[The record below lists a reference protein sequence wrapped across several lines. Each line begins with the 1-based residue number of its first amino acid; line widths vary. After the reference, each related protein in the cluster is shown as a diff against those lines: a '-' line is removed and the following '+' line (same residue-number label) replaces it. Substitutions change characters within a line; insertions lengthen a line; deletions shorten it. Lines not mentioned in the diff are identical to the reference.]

1 MLGPRGVT
9 RARQLRPLRL
19 WPRRPWGDGSIM
31 ASMQKRLQKELLAL
45 QNDPPPGMTLNEK
58 SVQNSIT
65 QWIVDMEGAPGTLY
79 EGEKFQLL
87 FKFSSRYPFDSPQVM
102 FTGENIPVHPHVYSN
117 GHICL
122 SILTEDWSPA
132 LSVQSVC
139 LSIISMLSSCKEKIL
154 SDGERGKRP
163 ERKIIDDHQIILFMF
178 EHVTRIQRKQNGG
191 IMKPRRTVSL
201 RCQTPQPFCVVL
213 TNILGSAWARMFVR
227 CNQRGKRDLGSD

>member
-1 MLGPRGVT
+1 
-9 RARQLRPLRL
+9 
-19 WPRRPWGDGSIM
+19 
-31 ASMQKRLQKELLAL
+31 
-45 QNDPPPGMTLNEK
+45 MTLNEK

-139 LSIISMLSSCKEKIL
+139 LSIISMLSSCKEKRRPPDN
-154 SDGERGKRP
+154 SFYVRTCNKNPKKTKWWYHVFWFERLYICLLGKKR
-163 ERKIIDDHQIILFMF
+163 EYIIDVMILVDATVIILLAEDSPTEKMS
-178 EHVTRIQRKQNGG
+178 TLIIQ
-191 IMKPRRTVSL
+191 SL
-201 RCQTPQPFCVVL
+201 NFNL
-213 TNILGSAWARMFVR
+213 
-227 CNQRGKRDLGSD
+227 

>member
-1 MLGPRGVT
+1 
-9 RARQLRPLRL
+9 
-19 WPRRPWGDGSIM
+19 M
-31 ASMQKRLQKELLAL
+31 ASMQKRLQKELMAL

-87 FKFSSRYPFDSPQVM
+87 FKFSGRYPFDSPQVI
-102 FTGENIPVHPHVYSN
+102 FTGDNIPVHPHVYSN

-139 LSIISMLSSCKEKIL
+139 LSIISMLSSCKEKVWIQPIIISEKASPFSFQEGNPREKL
-154 SDGERGKRP
+154 AAWHLLISAVSEGGRDVFSFNGYYFCCSIQTHSWFWASGYNQKRRP
-163 ERKIIDDHQIILFMF
+163 PDNSFYVRTCNKNPKKTKWWYHDD
-178 EHVTRIQRKQNGG
+178 T
-191 IMKPRRTVSL
+191 
-201 RCQTPQPFCVVL
+201 C
-213 TNILGSAWARMFVR
+213 
-227 CNQRGKRDLGSD
+227 

>member
-1 MLGPRGVT
+1 
-9 RARQLRPLRL
+9 
-19 WPRRPWGDGSIM
+19 
-31 ASMQKRLQKELLAL
+31 
-45 QNDPPPGMTLNEK
+45 MTLNEK

-102 FTGENIPVHPHVYSN
+102 FTGDNIPVHPHVYSN

-139 LSIISMLSSCKEKIL
+139 LSIISMLSSCKEKRRPPDNSFYVRTCNKNPKKTKWWYHDDTCWCQFQAPLEEDIL
-154 SDGERGKRP
+154 LNTWALWSFRSLNFKLWLKVTEWNEDYFLFTAFLLVC
-163 ERKIIDDHQIILFMF
+163 IVAHVDSCLSTCSWHALLVILD
-178 EHVTRIQRKQNGG
+178 KC
-191 IMKPRRTVSL
+191 
-201 RCQTPQPFCVVL
+201 RCQDKIPFYFLLRFPRFPRSSCIV
-213 TNILGSAWARMFVR
+213 
-227 CNQRGKRDLGSD
+227 Q

>member
-1 MLGPRGVT
+1 
-9 RARQLRPLRL
+9 
-19 WPRRPWGDGSIM
+19 M

-139 LSIISMLSSCKEKIL
+139 LSIISMLSSCKE
-154 SDGERGKRP
+154 R
-163 ERKIIDDHQIILFMF
+163 DDRQIIPFMC

-191 IMKPRRTVSL
+191 IMMILVDATVIILVAEDSPTEKMSTLIIQSL
-201 RCQTPQPFCVVL
+201 NFNL
-213 TNILGSAWARMFVR
+213 
-227 CNQRGKRDLGSD
+227 

>member
-1 MLGPRGVT
+1 
-9 RARQLRPLRL
+9 
-19 WPRRPWGDGSIM
+19 M
-31 ASMQKRLQKELLAL
+31 ASMQKRLQKELLAF
-45 QNDPPPGMTLNEK
+45 QNDPPPGMTLDEK

-102 FTGENIPVHPHVYSN
+102 FTGDNIPVHPHVYSN

-139 LSIISMLSSCKEKIL
+139 LSIISMLSSCKEKRRPPDNSFYVRTCNKNPKKTKWWYHAFVIL
-154 SDGERGKRP
+154 HPELQLAVCACLIHSVGK
-163 ERKIIDDHQIILFMF
+163 FC
-178 EHVTRIQRKQNGG
+178 TNGSHWKHKYFG
-191 IMKPRRTVSL
+191 KGYVREGN
-201 RCQTPQPFCVVL
+201 TPC
-213 TNILGSAWARMFVR
+213 
-227 CNQRGKRDLGSD
+227 